1 MVFSPNCSTIN
12 PNVLTWTRLNAPV
25 SSDCARAQKRVLA
38 HVCVCWFFHFWLCPP
53 LPALLPPSEER
64 HSVVPQHLA
73 QGMELLGTS
82 AQFQN
87 LLNSGNEKFSKPRV
101 MFSGLMMGCELLSV
115 LSFWKGTKTLDCH
128 ERVPKCHWHCPVK
141 TYV

>member
-1 MVFSPNCSTIN
+1 MHVHISVYMYTC
-12 PNVLTWTRLNAPV
+12 V
-25 SSDCARAQKRVLA
+25 SVDSFTFGSVYLS
-38 HVCVCWFFHFWLCPP
+38 L
-53 LPALLPPSEER
+53 ALLPPSEER
-64 HSVVPQHLA
+64 HPVVPQHLA

-101 MFSGLMMGCELLSV
+101 MFSGLIMCCELLSV

-128 ERVPKCHWHCPVK
+128 EHVPKCHWHCPVK